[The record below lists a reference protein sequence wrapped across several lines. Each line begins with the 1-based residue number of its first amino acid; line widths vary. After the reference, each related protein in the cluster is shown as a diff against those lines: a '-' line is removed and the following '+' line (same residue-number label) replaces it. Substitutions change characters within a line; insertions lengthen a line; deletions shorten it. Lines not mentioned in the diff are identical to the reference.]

1 MQNVS
6 GSAAAWQEPL
16 PLTDGRFTQIPRALH
31 DLAKTPRE
39 YELIAALLG
48 YRWFPSSPIIPSVAT
63 LAKTL
68 RCSSRTVR
76 RTAATLETRGLLKRQ
91 VRRAWDKRQMSNE
104 YVLCGPLLAL
114 VADLEASRDQEAR
127 PSWQGRRTDVAEK
140 RYSGNQSK
148 RTTRSEQPDLRAPGR
163 DFLETSEGWRYKP
176 RT

>member
-1 MQNVS
+1 MS
-6 GSAAAWQEPL
+6 HRTPSAAAWQESL
-16 PLTDGRFTQIPRALH
+16 PLTDRRFTQIPRALH
-31 DLAKTPRE
+31 ALAKTPRE
-39 YELIAALLG
+39 YELMAALLG

-76 RTAATLETRGLLKRQ
+76 RTAATLQARGLLKRQ

-140 RYSGNQSK
+140 RYSGNQTQ
-148 RTTRSEQPDLRAPGR
+148 RTRRPEPPDLRDERR